1 MCYTQKQSFTS
12 VSVKV
17 VDTYRATTQLNK
29 YPLLFTSLFDIGNV
43 SADQDGSRLCSY
55 LPLYFAF
62 ELVFCLTILHG
73 MATYRPLLPN
83 IDQVQRKDI
92 FYQE

>member
-1 MCYTQKQSFTS
+1 MCYTQKRSFTS

-29 YPLLFTSLFDIGNV
+29 YPLLFTSSFDIGNV

-55 LPLYFAF
+55 LPLYFAS
-62 ELVFCLTILHG
+62 ELVYILQFLQWYG
-73 MATYRPLLPN
+73 YLKASAIQY
-83 IDQVQRKDI
+83 
-92 FYQE
+92 

>member
-62 ELVFCLTILHG
+62 ELVLCLTILHG